1 MEPGGVVA
9 AAGVLAGVAIAFGL
23 RTRWPAGV
31 VAGALALC
39 GAALSWG
46 SLVVLDGSA
55 VEHAVLI
62 PLMAFLVPF
71 HVRVVLGPLGRPGP

>member
-1 MEPGGVVA
+1 MVA
-9 AAGVLAGVAIAFGL
+9 AAGVLAGLTVAFGL

-46 SLVVLDGSA
+46 SLVALDGSTA
-55 VEHAVLI
+55 EHAVLI

-71 HVRVVLGPLGRPGP
+71 HVRVVLGPLGRRGS